1 MYNNNMMI
9 RYDDWFEFETKNS
22 TWEEAKAIVE
32 QLIEKFG
39 DYKWTITNMDDG
51 VVMFDTEKG
60 KL

>member
-1 MYNNNMMI
+1 MMI

-32 QLIEKFG
+32 QLIDKFG